1 MSKVWGIVTGTVEL
15 SLIVCFWKLLVRGRM
30 FFWVRLDA
38 EGVEV
43 GNEAPEVTRSTRRY
57 RV

>member
-1 MSKVWGIVTGTVEL
+1 
-15 SLIVCFWKLLVRGRM
+15 M

-57 RV
+57 RDLYW